1 MIDYKAV
8 VKTLKDTGLF
18 VKTFNEDKNA
28 YFSKIET
35 DSRQIDRN
43 DIFICIKGFQT
54 DGHIFAAEAEEKGAK
69 LFIIQRKLESKTPQI
84 LVKNTRKSAAV
95 LAKLCFDD
103 PSKKFKLVGITGT
116 NGKTTVSYL
125 IENILR
131 QNGKKTGL
139 IGTYG
144 YFINGKEYKTERTT
158 PDILELNRIFE
169 KMNSEDVKYVVME
182 VSSHALALDRVY
194 GINFDVALF
203 TNLTQEHLDFH
214 KNLDDYA
221 ETKFKLFLYL
231 EDSSGVAFIN
241 VDDAYGD
248 RLYKN
253 LKCEKYSLSFE
264 EADFVIQNCKYLIDL
279 SSFELIYKNEIL
291 KVNTNLIGRHNV
303 FNVSSAIAIIKKIA
317 PDISSDSILK
327 YIKNIFPTKGRL
339 ENVSIN
345 KKINVFIDYA
355 HTPDALKNVLKSLS
369 YFTKGRLICVF
380 GAGGERDKRKRPKM
394 LDAALEFAD
403 LSIITNDNPRYE
415 EPADIIRDIVG
426 NTEIDA
432 PYWITRD
439 RKIAIQTAINLAKE
453 DDIVL
458 IAGKGHE
465 TYQEVKGKKLHLND
479 KEVAQSTLIAK
490 ELKDDELSIPID
502 PLQLEYVF
510 GQKLD
515 IASEDVLR
523 FVSTDSRT
531 IQDNS
536 LFFALKGENF
546 DGHDFIKEVQ
556 KKKNCWVVVQKEFKS
571 SNRKLIRV
579 EDTLEALGLLA
590 QKYKSLFNVT
600 TIAITGSFGKTTTK
614 EYIYNILIDQ
624 ASTLKTYSNEN
635 NLIGLPKTIF
645 KLKPE
650 HKYAILELGSNQFG
664 EIAKLTEI
672 SNPDIGIV
680 TAVGPCHLEFLKDE
694 NGVYQEKSAL
704 LRSNL
709 KLKLF
714 PGDDDRF
721 KELEGI
727 TFGEGLQNNYRISKV
742 SRLVKETKFSVNN
755 DNFIIPTPFDK
766 YSLNAAIAVA
776 LSSELGISKA
786 NIQEGLNKPLQIS
799 LRMEIQKSG
808 NKTLLID
815 CYNANPDSMK
825 AAINFWVEF
834 QKGKPHIAILG
845 DMLELGE
852 LREKLHKDVWKL
864 LSEKEY
870 HQIISVGEL
879 ARYYQADQH
888 FNNVDE
894 LISSD
899 ILKILDNDAVILLK
913 ASHGIE
919 LEKIIG
925 RI

>member
-1 MIDYKAV
+1 MIDYKTV
-8 VKTLKDTGLF
+8 IKTLKDTGLF
-18 VKTFNEDKNA
+18 VKIFNEDKNA

-54 DGHIFAAEAEEKGAK
+54 DGHIFAREAEKKGAK
-69 LFIIQRKLESKTPQI
+69 LFIVQRKLDLKAPQI
-84 LVKNTRKSAAV
+84 LVKNTRKAAAV
-95 LAKLCFDD
+95 LAKLYFDD
-103 PSKKFKLVGITGT
+103 PSKKFKLIGITGT

-131 QNGKKTGL
+131 DNGKKTGL

-169 KMNSEDVKYVVME
+169 KMNSEDVEYVVME

-231 EDSSGVAFIN
+231 EGSSGVAFIN
-241 VDDAYGD
+241 TDDYYGKK
-248 RLYKN
+248 LYKN
-253 LKCEKYSLSFE
+253 LTCKKYSISFE
-264 EADFVIQNCKYLIDL
+264 KGDFIIQNCKYDIDR

-303 FNVSSAIAIIKKIA
+303 FNVSSAIAIIKRIV
-317 PDISSDSILK
+317 PDIPSDSILK
-327 YIKNIFPTKGRL
+327 SLKSFPPIKGRL
-339 ENVSIN
+339 ENASIN
-345 KKINVFIDYA
+345 KKISIFIDYA

-369 YFTKGRLICVF
+369 KFKKGRLICVF
-380 GAGGERDKRKRPKM
+380 GAGGERDKSKRPKM

-415 EPADIIRDIVG
+415 EPTDIIRDIVG

-432 PYWITRD
+432 NYWIISD

-453 DDIVL
+453 NDIVL

-465 TYQEVKGKKLHLND
+465 MYQEIKGKKLHFND

-490 ELKDDELSIPID
+490 KLKDDELSIPID
-502 PLQLEYVF
+502 PLQLEF
-510 GQKLD
+510 IFEQKMD
-515 IASEDVLR
+515 TASEDVLQS
-523 FVSTDSRT
+523 VSTDSRT

-546 DGHDFIKEVQ
+546 DGHDFIKDVQ
-556 KKKNCWVVVQKEFKS
+556 KKKNCWAIVLKNFKDADK
-571 SNRKLIRV
+571 NLIRV
-579 EDTLEALGLLA
+579 ESTLEALGRLA
-590 QKYKSLFNVT
+590 QKYKSLFSIT

-624 ASTLKTYSNEN
+624 SPTLKTYSNEN

-645 KLKPE
+645 KIKPE
-650 HKYAILELGSNQFG
+650 HKYVILELGSNQFG

-680 TAVGPCHLEFLKDE
+680 TAVGPCHLEFLKNE
-694 NGVYQEKSAL
+694 NGVYQEKTSL

-709 KLKLF
+709 KLSLF
-714 PGDDDRF
+714 PGDDNRF
-721 KELEGI
+721 KEFEGI
-727 TFGEGLQNNYRISKV
+727 TFGQGLQNDYILSNIS
-742 SRLVKETKFSVNN
+742 SSSKETKFSVNS
-755 DNFIIPTPFDK
+755 DNFIIPTPFNK
-766 YSLNAAIAVA
+766 YSLNAAIAVT
-776 LSSELGISKA
+776 LSSELGISKE
-786 NIQEGLNKPLQIS
+786 NIQQGLNKPLQIS
-799 LRMEIQKSG
+799 LRMEIQKSE

-825 AAINFWVEF
+825 AAIDFWAEF
-834 QKGKPHIAILG
+834 QKEKPHIAILG

-864 LSEKEY
+864 LSEKEC

-888 FNNVDE
+888 FTDVDE
-894 LISSD
+894 LLTSN
-899 ILKILDNDAVILLK
+899 ILITLENNAVILIK